1 MDPDELI
8 ASIRENLNGT
18 AGQPMVFGVC
28 RTLAQRSGHE
38 PWMFR
43 LAAIVLALFWTIPT
57 LGIYIF
63 LGMLLPE
70 TKVRTC
76 GVFKGLF
83 IALQEWVEK
92 ALAVLQDLFQGNGRS
107 NTHRQ

>member
-1 MDPDELI
+1 MNPDELI

-18 AGQPMVFGVC
+18 PGQPMVFGVC

-38 PWMFR
+38 PWMFQ

-70 TKVRTC
+70 TTVRTF

-92 ALAVLQDLFQGNGRS
+92 TLACLQDLFQTNGRS

>member
-1 MDPDELI
+1 MNPDELI

-18 AGQPMVFGVC
+18 PGQPMVFGVC

-63 LGMLLPE
+63 LGMALPE
-70 TKVRTC
+70 TKVRTF

-92 ALAVLQDLFQGNGRS
+92 TLACLQDLFQAKGRS
-107 NTHRQ
+107 STHRQ